1 MPGSAPPHPQRAW
14 KMFFPF
20 STALGYASSQ
30 EGMYM
35 YVHKFYTSTSMQV
48 HIYIYSVYRIYTRK
62 YMYIYIYEC
71 MFSLLTVL
79 LRPNTSSHISS
90 FFVTEATLRCRIDD
104 QKSSRSQHHF
114 GHWDLNMSRWLRGLR
129 LISSDRIHHL
139 NKESGNEYGFPFWK
153 ITRDI
158 PSSFSFGWP
167 FWSCF
172 HPNLPLIF
180 LL

>member
-1 MPGSAPPHPQRAW
+1 
-14 KMFFPF
+14 
-20 STALGYASSQ
+20 
-30 EGMYM
+30 
-35 YVHKFYTSTSMQV
+35 
-48 HIYIYSVYRIYTRK
+48 
-62 YMYIYIYEC
+62 
-71 MFSLLTVL
+71 MFSLVTVL

-114 GHWDLNMSRWLRGLR
+114 GHWDLNMGRWLRGLR

-139 NKESGNEYGFPFWK
+139 NQESGNEYGFPFWN

-180 LL
+180 LFMMHPFVCATNQLNPFNTYMFQLYIPYHLIPLAILFIDPFS

>member
-1 MPGSAPPHPQRAW
+1 
-14 KMFFPF
+14 
-20 STALGYASSQ
+20 
-30 EGMYM
+30 
-35 YVHKFYTSTSMQV
+35 
-48 HIYIYSVYRIYTRK
+48 
-62 YMYIYIYEC
+62 
-71 MFSLLTVL
+71 MFSLVTVL

-114 GHWDLNMSRWLRGLR
+114 GHWDLNMGRWLRGLR

-139 NKESGNEYGFPFWK
+139 NKESGNEYGFPFWN

-167 FWSCF
+167 CRVFFFMQICPWYFCYDASIHLCNQSIESIQQIHVLIK
-172 HPNLPLIF
+172 HPISSYSIDHPLHWPF
-180 LL
+180 